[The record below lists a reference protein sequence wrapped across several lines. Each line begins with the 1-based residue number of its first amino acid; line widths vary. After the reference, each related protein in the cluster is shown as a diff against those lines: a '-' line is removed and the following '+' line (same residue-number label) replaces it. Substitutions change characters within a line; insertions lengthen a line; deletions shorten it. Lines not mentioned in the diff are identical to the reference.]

1 MIRFVAAAAVLV
13 TTIAAAPVDA
23 ADRNFS
29 VGDFSSLELTGSPDV
44 TVVTGQAASVRASGS
59 DAALDRL
66 EIGVSGGTLK
76 IGSKRGLDWSW
87 RDHGR
92 VTIAV
97 TVPMLRAV
105 DVSGSGDIVVDRV
118 KSHDFTAA
126 IAGSGSIRVA
136 ALDADL
142 TNFSIAGSG
151 SVTAAG
157 RCSAGTAKIRGSGDL
172 KLTALK
178 CATLSANVT
187 GSGSIDAYAT
197 QTATLSTTGSG
208 DIRVTGGARCT
219 VSSTGS
225 GKAHC
230 S

>member
-1 MIRFVAAAAVLV
+1 MIRFVAAAVLAAAA
-13 TTIAAAPVDA
+13 AAAPVAA
-23 ADRNFS
+23 ADRNFP
-29 VGDFSSLELTGSPDV
+29 VTDFSGIDLGGSPDV
-44 TVVTGQAASVRASGS
+44 TVVTGRTASVRASGS
-59 DAALDRL
+59 TEALDRL
-66 EIGVSGGTLK
+66 EIGVAGGTLK
-76 IGSKRGLDWSW
+76 IGTKHGLDWSW

-105 DVSGSGDIVVDRV
+105 DVSGSGDVVVDRV

-126 IAGSGSIRVA
+126 IAGSGSLRVV
-136 ALDADL
+136 ALDADM

-157 RCSAGTAKIRGSGDL
+157 RCSAGSAKIRGSGDL
-172 KLTALK
+172 RLSGLK
-178 CATLSANVT
+178 CTTLSASIA

-197 QTATLSTTGSG
+197 QTATLATMGSG
-208 DIRVTGGARCT
+208 DIRVAGGARCT
-219 VSSTGS
+219 VSTAGS
-225 GKAHC
+225 GKAVC

>member
-1 MIRFVAAAAVLV
+1 MIHLVVIAAVIAVTAAPAAAAERRF
-13 TTIAAAPVDA
+13 P
-23 ADRNFS
+23 
-29 VGDFSSLELTGSPDV
+29 VGDFSGIALAGSPNV
-44 TVVTGQAASVRASGS
+44 TVVTGPAASVRASGS

-66 EIGVSGGTLK
+66 EIGVDGGTLK
-76 IGSKRGLDWSW
+76 IGTKRGLDWSW
-87 RDHGR
+87 RDYGR

-105 DVSGSGDIVVDRV
+105 DVGGSGDVVVDRV

-126 IAGSGSIRVA
+126 IAGSGSIRVG

-157 RCSAGTAKIRGSGDL
+157 RCSAETAKIRGSGDL
-172 KLTALK
+172 KLSGLK
-178 CATLSANVT
+178 CMTLSANIA
-187 GSGSIDAYAT
+187 GSGAIDAYAT
-197 QTATLSTTGSG
+197 QTATLAMMGSG